1 MTKKHNPLHKKISSK
16 EEFDQVTESIPTDN
30 PLEVLDREVH
40 APDNYVVTTSEA
52 NKPVENNFAFFS
64 RLFAIPLI
72 RDSTAKVQEIANQH
86 MISRFALNQA
96 EATAKL
102 AANIASPYA
111 ERYKDHL
118 KKADEFGCKSLD
130 MVESKLPPSV
140 MLSSPQ
146 KVYKDV
152 KGRIVTYTSESV
164 EQLVNKYLP
173 KEKNDAT
180 MRSENGKKSL
190 ANEVKDRLAYRA
202 KSDLSRLAETSQFL
216 QEALHSIQKANTRL
230 QDFVN
235 SLKDGYTTTQ
245 HKANQ
250 RLHELTVDV
259 IKRIDS
265 AANYAKEKHVMDNL
279 PWLVQPLVHFA
290 SNEYEIVRTEMLKS
304 DVAPLQKATN
314 ILHVNQTQIFPLFKN
329 TIHGLQEQIREY
341 SLNNK
346 VVREVKS
353 TLGLVSTKA

>member
-1 MTKKHNPLHKKISSK
+1 M
-16 EEFDQVTESIPTDN
+16 
-30 PLEVLDREVH
+30 
-40 APDNYVVTTSEA
+40 
-52 NKPVENNFAFFS
+52 
-64 RLFAIPLI
+64 
-72 RDSTAKVQEIANQH
+72 
-86 MISRFALNQA
+86 NQA

-111 ERYKDHL
+111 ERYRGHL

-130 MVESKLPPSV
+130 LVESKLPSSV

-190 ANEVKDRLAYRA
+190 ANEMKDRLAYRA

-216 QEALHSIQKANTRL
+216 QEALQSIQKANTRL

-265 AANYAKEKHVMDNL
+265 AASYAKEKHVMDNL

-314 ILHVNQTQIFPLFKN
+314 ILHVNQTQVFPLFKN
-329 TIHGLQEQIREY
+329 TIQGLQEQIREY